1 MEVKSSVHRVKVCLS
16 LLPSSTGVIIEEM
29 DSEDSGRDLLLR
41 RKFSKTRFV
50 KKESMTEGNCGIYS
64 PIYL

>member
-1 MEVKSSVHRVKVCLS
+1 MCSS
-16 LLPSSTGVIIEEM
+16 LLLSSTGVIIEEM
-29 DSEDSGRDLLLR
+29 DSENSGRDLLVR

-50 KKESMTEGNCGIYS
+50 KTDSMTEGNCGIYS